1 MGAEDFV
8 KLSVRARADF
18 ALNGVSDAAELAF
31 YRGIQW
37 SGLNNS
43 HGIIPRTALKELGPR
58 RVADELVR
66 YGYWDVM
73 PQGWCF
79 TSWDKWQ
86 AEFEAV
92 QEKRAR
98 DAERKRNERAAARA
112 ALEEAS

>member
-1 MGAEDFV
+1 
-8 KLSVRARADF
+8 
-18 ALNGVSDAAELAF
+18 
-31 YRGIQW
+31 
-37 SGLNNS
+37 
-43 HGIIPRTALKELGPR
+43 
-58 RVADELVR
+58 
-66 YGYWDVM
+66 M
-73 PQGWCF
+73 PQGWRF